1 MSDRGEKL
9 QTNSVVASSLAT
21 VRRNASL
28 GASDRTVQITLFLQD
43 FMILIVTTVV
53 AMFGRRF
60 LPIFTTGRL
69 EVWAVPVSI
78 ATIIFWL
85 AMLGAFSSY
94 RAANLGT
101 GVAEYK
107 QIWKASIT
115 VALVLALLAFLFQYP
130 LSRGYYAILMVLG
143 FPMLISGRF
152 LMRKLVHAIRR
163 RGGLVTPTL
172 VVGHANNAE
181 DVIKVLRREPWL
193 GYDVV
198 GVVTPEMEATSFD
211 VPLLGKPED
220 IVDTAIKTNVSA
232 VIFTEGAFPTAA
244 DFRRMAWQLE
254 DKRLDM
260 VIVPAL
266 TDISAERL
274 EIRPVAGLPL
284 VHVAKPQALEASRW
298 IKRVFDA
305 VGSTLLILM
314 AAPIIGLVAAA
325 IKLEDG
331 GPVFFKQ
338 LRTGRRGKPFY
349 CYKFRSMCVDAEA
362 KLAALADQNE
372 GNGVLFKMSE
382 DPRITKVG
390 KFIRRFSIDEVP
402 QFFNVLLGDMSLI
415 GPRPALPSEVAQYD
429 DDAMRRLQVRPGMS
443 GLWQVSGRSDL
454 SWEETVRLD
463 LYYVDNWSFLQD
475 MNILLRTFGAVVRS
489 RGAY

>member
-143 FPMLISGRF
+143 FPMLVSGRF

-274 EIRPVAGLPL
+274 
-284 VHVAKPQALEASRW
+284 
-298 IKRVFDA
+298 
-305 VGSTLLILM
+305 
-314 AAPIIGLVAAA
+314 
-325 IKLEDG
+325 
-331 GPVFFKQ
+331 
-338 LRTGRRGKPFY
+338 
-349 CYKFRSMCVDAEA
+349 
-362 KLAALADQNE
+362 
-372 GNGVLFKMSE
+372 
-382 DPRITKVG
+382 
-390 KFIRRFSIDEVP
+390 
-402 QFFNVLLGDMSLI
+402 
-415 GPRPALPSEVAQYD
+415 
-429 DDAMRRLQVRPGMS
+429 
-443 GLWQVSGRSDL
+443 
-454 SWEETVRLD
+454 
-463 LYYVDNWSFLQD
+463 
-475 MNILLRTFGAVVRS
+475 
-489 RGAY
+489 